1 MCGNISV
8 LKPKPSLTH
17 KTASFWTKS
26 YTRIKTPNV
35 KQLLMWILFSCGDN
49 LSFPVSGGYCCFQF
63 VCFVYVLLILFNL
76 HYCPADKTCIRLYW
90 GIKFAVQD
98 YTYIHLITGDW
109 LKKTISVCSWRMY
122 PFLVSGTVPPA
133 FSYRSVTSVAAC
145 SVLNSLTTS

>member
-8 LKPKPSLTH
+8 LKPKTSLTH

-63 VCFVYVLLILFNL
+63 VFVFVLLVLFNL

-98 YTYIHLITGDW
+98 YVYSPDHRW
-109 LKKTISVCSWRMY
+109 LTQEDNFSACA
-122 PFLVSGTVPPA
+122 PGHFLVSGTVPPA
-133 FSYRSVTSVAAC
+133 SSCRSVTSVAAC